1 MHVTML
7 HARNFTS
14 YVSIMLN
21 AFFDVHYAPN
31 YSTIIG
37 SSLLEELILE
47 DMASP
52 LF

>member
-14 YVSIMLN
+14 YVSIMLH
-21 AFFDVHYAPN
+21 AFYAHYAPN

-37 SSLLEELILE
+37 SSLLEELTLKGHGI
-47 DMASP
+47 P
-52 LF
+52 TF